1 MFKMS
6 NRNHKKTHD
15 LRIFIYEIEEIRVL
29 LRMSPKFYFIFA
41 LIYNT
46 QSCILNISI
55 LHWGIESMSDI
66 YVNYNGKSGFSRAA
80 DKGALAG
87 TAISYADFKGVSAD
101 IKSGSD
107 VAYGI
112 TMSSGDVQDF
122 IANYEVDSIFTDAE
136 KG

>member
-1 MFKMS
+1 
-6 NRNHKKTHD
+6 
-15 LRIFIYEIEEIRVL
+15 
-29 LRMSPKFYFIFA
+29 
-41 LIYNT
+41 
-46 QSCILNISI
+46 
-55 LHWGIESMSDI
+55 MSDI

-87 TAISYADFKGVSAD
+87 TAISYADFKGVSGD

-112 TMSSGDVQDF
+112 TMSSDDVQDF

>member
-1 MFKMS
+1 MYTEYI
-6 NRNHKKTHD
+6 N
-15 LRIFIYEIEEIRVL
+15 FI
-29 LRMSPKFYFIFA
+29 
-41 LIYNT
+41 
-46 QSCILNISI
+46 
-55 LHWGIESMSDI
+55 WGIESMSDI
-66 YVNYNGKSGFSRAA
+66 YINYNGKSGFSRAT

-112 TMSSGDVQDF
+112 TMSSDDVQDF

>member
-1 MFKMS
+1 
-6 NRNHKKTHD
+6 
-15 LRIFIYEIEEIRVL
+15 
-29 LRMSPKFYFIFA
+29 
-41 LIYNT
+41 
-46 QSCILNISI
+46 
-55 LHWGIESMSDI
+55 MSDI

-87 TAISYADFKGVSAD
+87 TAISYADFKGVSGD

-112 TMSSGDVQDF
+112 TMSSGDVQDL

-136 KG
+136 KGWFFSKTASQIVLFCNWFAMKTSFRYGAEFFIFMGPLKTAIFRDALYRWEENY